1 LLGLSEAQYQEAKTN
16 AKTEYETGKS
26 PDDSDHL
33 AENLS
38 ACANFAIMG
47 TLLVLTIW
55 AINRDY
61 GNAATK
67 FFIANFP
74 REAITLGIISPLE
87 DPHAD

>member
-1 LLGLSEAQYQEAKTN
+1 MA
-16 AKTEYETGKS
+16 
-26 PDDSDHL
+26 
-33 AENLS
+33 
-38 ACANFAIMG
+38 

-87 DPHAD
+87 DPLDPQSE